1 MDLKKQNDILSK
13 VPLTQSEFIPF
24 GQSTNQT
31 AKLNEQSTQKEKYAN
46 VKNLSA
52 IGDKKPL
59 ESIDVLA
66 QTSSIGPF
74 PFESNIST
82 NEASKTQT
90 KNEKEN
96 LSSTQ
101 QNANISS
108 TNTQNNTQNLDF
120 NYNFDNLEEY
130 KTGQNTN
137 DNIDYTKGITY
148 TENILPTSG
157 ANKNDYLTNDD
168 FVNLGLDFGTKSD
181 NNTNKNIEQNY
192 VNVNNLVYN
201 DNNNVNTNY
210 FDTTRIDKKSYSEKI
225 TIPEFGEFTFDD
237 NLNLKQISKTN
248 TGINITENT
257 STNITNQKV
266 EPSSNT
272 QNNYVN
278 ENSTTNNYNI
288 NDLLQNTSPFSTDM
302 NYFENSTTTT
312 TITKKIETP
321 EVQTQINS
329 QMTPLTNNKNEEV
342 KPIPS
347 IPSVETGLKLEP
359 MTNIINQTT
368 NYESGLNTIEYQQT
382 NNNLESTSPFQSGL
396 FLKSIRNITT
406 KDSATQTTKSLIAT
420 TTPDESSGNIDQ
432 FISSK
437 PIMETFEPE
446 NPLYSYSTQELIS
459 PSENKFT
466 NIFKPQNITTTNTT
480 TTVTSLEN
488 KNQEIYK
495 PQEITTTNESI
506 TNTITSNTMIPTT
519 TSYSF
524 ENITSSSKKKTVPT
538 DEISNNKNY
547 YDFGLNEIL
556 NKNTYEIKSLPITT
570 NAQPVEETTTT
581 NIPLKSQNL
590 IESITDPYSVI
601 DNIPLTKT
609 QISDIPTNIS
619 SLETKKQDE
628 NINIQGLISTV
639 ETTFPATKTEITNV
653 TSYPETQK
661 QTYSITDIS
670 PLTQTS
676 AKNDYTDLF
685 SLENLSKTPITVKT
699 ETQAPITT
707 TISSD
712 ILTQN
717 KNTYDYQFTKSNE
730 NIHTSFPFTENPI
743 TTTTTSTTT
752 ISPNIFPL
760 ETKNETKT
768 QTTYISPT
776 INTSSSITDILN
788 QANIT
793 NLPPKTTVLP
803 TIVHPTIT
811 TSVESTE
818 NQNQTSVITDLPKDL
833 FSPSSIPTVNLSK
846 SMEFPTQTITANIN
860 TSDNQTKTTFL
871 PPIIHPPITTTT
883 SPSPTTTIPSS
894 SIPFESQNQN
904 IDNIINNEFHTSLP
918 ITENSIT
925 NITSNTFPFESN
937 TKTQTTYL
945 PPIVNTSLPITE
957 NPITNISTDLFPFES
972 KTQNNT
978 ISSFI
983 QTNPTT
989 NISTDIFPYKSLN
1002 NEITNNQ
1009 ESTTILPYEIRSHT
1023 SNILNSLDNNFN
1035 FSQQNYS
1042 TYQSTSAP
1050 NIPSHYR
1057 TESEIVPVEEVEYVP
1072 VKKLKYVKKTKV
1084 FVPKVKKVIVPVKK
1098 KIIIPVK
1105 KTIYISRS
1113 SSVPPQS
1120 SYNYSQTFQSPNILP
1135 YSTQTEIDNEME
1147 EAAVPIPQSEKN
1159 YNEPVQIQSFTS
1171 YNSAISQVPSVVSQV
1186 PTIPQ
1191 VPTLSQVPTVSQV
1204 PTTSQTPIVSQ
1215 VPAISQIPPISQLQA
1230 PLNSL
1235 NASTASSGYNR
1246 PSSPL
1251 SRYISGNIYNPR
1263 TYKARSLS
1271 SRRY

>member
-1 MDLKKQNDILSK
+1 
-13 VPLTQSEFIPF
+13 
-24 GQSTNQT
+24 
-31 AKLNEQSTQKEKYAN
+31 
-46 VKNLSA
+46 
-52 IGDKKPL
+52 
-59 ESIDVLA
+59 
-66 QTSSIGPF
+66 
-74 PFESNIST
+74 
-82 NEASKTQT
+82 
-90 KNEKEN
+90 
-96 LSSTQ
+96 
-101 QNANISS
+101 
-108 TNTQNNTQNLDF
+108 
-120 NYNFDNLEEY
+120 
-130 KTGQNTN
+130 
-137 DNIDYTKGITY
+137 
-148 TENILPTSG
+148 
-157 ANKNDYLTNDD
+157 
-168 FVNLGLDFGTKSD
+168 
-181 NNTNKNIEQNY
+181 
-192 VNVNNLVYN
+192 
-201 DNNNVNTNY
+201 
-210 FDTTRIDKKSYSEKI
+210 
-225 TIPEFGEFTFDD
+225 
-237 NLNLKQISKTN
+237 
-248 TGINITENT
+248 
-257 STNITNQKV
+257 
-266 EPSSNT
+266 
-272 QNNYVN
+272 
-278 ENSTTNNYNI
+278 
-288 NDLLQNTSPFSTDM
+288 
-302 NYFENSTTTT
+302 
-312 TITKKIETP
+312 
-321 EVQTQINS
+321 
-329 QMTPLTNNKNEEV
+329 MTPLTNNKNEEV

-459 PSENKFT
+459 PSENKFP

-480 TTVTSLEN
+480 TTVASLEN

-524 ENITSSSKKKTVPT
+524 ENITSPSKKKTVPT

-556 NKNTYEIKSLPITT
+556 NKNTYEIKSLPITS

-676 AKNDYTDLF
+676 SKNDYTDLF
-685 SLENLSKTPITVKT
+685 SLENLSNTPITVKT
-699 ETQAPITT
+699 ETQTPITT

-846 SMEFPTQTITANIN
+846 SMEFPTQTITTNIN

-871 PPIIHPPITTTT
+871 PPIIHPPITT

-983 QTNPTT
+983 QTNPTK

-1204 PTTSQTPIVSQ
+1204 PTTSQSPIVSQ